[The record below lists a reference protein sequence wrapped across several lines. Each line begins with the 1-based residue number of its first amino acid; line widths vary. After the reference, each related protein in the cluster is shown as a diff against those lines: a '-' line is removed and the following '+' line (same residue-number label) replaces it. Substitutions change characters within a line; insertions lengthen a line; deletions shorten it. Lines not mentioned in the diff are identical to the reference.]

1 MWFIFLIATVAIAVA
16 ALVVV
21 WIAGKVILS
30 IKRQYKKFEV
40 EEEAY
45 ERARE
50 EINKVFEKEKKDEK
64 QIYHHFSNNLCSYR
78 GALYG
83 PFPYSCRAGGSRS
96 GIYDA

>member
-64 QIYHHFSNNLCSYR
+64 
-78 GALYG
+78 
-83 PFPYSCRAGGSRS
+83 
-96 GIYDA
+96 

>member
-21 WIAGKVILS
+21 WIARKVILS

-64 QIYHHFSNNLCSYR
+64 
-78 GALYG
+78 
-83 PFPYSCRAGGSRS
+83 
-96 GIYDA
+96 

>member
-1 MWFIFLIATVAIAVA
+1 MVYLFDSNGSHCRGS
-16 ALVVV
+16 LVVV

-64 QIYHHFSNNLCSYR
+64 
-78 GALYG
+78 
-83 PFPYSCRAGGSRS
+83 
-96 GIYDA
+96 